1 MTHGCLG
8 PIPPGLYKRSNSI
21 IQEWLWAGQGT
32 LGRRR
37 HRAGSGRERT
47 REKGREREVEERKGR
62 EPTCK
67 ASTTPKIW
75 ELSSAPRSTVPRSVA
90 PRWLPRRKPH
100 QCHPPT
106 NAPDYLAPRHV
117 STTPIIM
124 VPRSG
129 SIFWK
134 ILPGAY
140 LWKTFKKGPKKQKN
154 SVWSLRK
161 LETPNLVE
169 LLAETL
175 MNGTEYI

>member
-1 MTHGCLG
+1 MDALVLSLLDYIRDRTR
-8 PIPPGLYKRSNSI
+8 LYKSDF
-21 IQEWLWAGQGT
+21 E
-32 LGRRR
+32 LGRARWGG
-37 HRAGSGRERT
+37 AGTGQARDG

-140 LWKTFKKGPKKQKN
+140 LWKTFKKGPKKQKIR
-154 SVWSLRK
+154 SGVYAS
-161 LETPNLVE
+161 
-169 LLAETL
+169 
-175 MNGTEYI
+175 